1 MVYVLP
7 GYLDPF
13 VGDADAAQVTD
24 AHRFRAQIGK
34 IGLTPRQNPASD
46 DGFLALLR

>member
-24 AHRFRAQIGK
+24 AHRFRAQIGV
-34 IGLTPRQNPASD
+34 TPRQTPASD

>member
-1 MVYVLP
+1 MVYVSP

-34 IGLTPRQNPASD
+34 MVTPRHTPASD